1 MAIDLTGIH
10 NVGEFYSHHYLDS
23 LLENDLKGLFAEWKQ
38 EDDDTPD
45 KRVDRLATEFFAAKR
60 KAMQTNLAKARF
72 DAPHKI
78 HVKLLE
84 ALGYE
89 YKLDT
94 RYMLEGQIVPVLS
107 IVQRDGQEYLWIVET
122 QFPEEDQSPFGHRL
136 SKYQFPKQ
144 DEDIQIPEET
154 WEDLI
159 REIFRKDEPPRWL
172 LLFSGRY
179 VYLIDRTKWGYGQYL
194 MFDLDEIFGRRQ
206 RDTIRALAALL
217 AKEGLAPE
225 EGVPLHF
232 SLEESSHKHAFGVS
246 KDLKYGLRRSVE
258 LLANEYVWYQRNF
271 GKQALFQDDEVAKK
285 LTNEALSYLYRLL
298 FLFYAEARAGELN
311 IVPMKSEAYQAGY
324 SLEMLRDLEQVPLN
338 SPQAQDGY
346 YINHSLQKL
355 FKLLNDGYQPS
366 QMALMTDQ
374 AGEQVF
380 QEHGFVIQGLNSPL
394 FDPAKTPMLSKA
406 KFRNIVLQEVIQLLS
421 LSRETK
427 RSKYGRGR
435 ISYAQLGIN
444 QLGAVYEGLLSYTGF
459 FAQEA
464 LYEVKP
470 ANVKESDEMGQTY
483 FIPDSELDRYE
494 PDEFIYVEA
503 PDGTKQRKSYPK
515 GTFVF
520 RLAGR
525 DREKSASYYTPEVLT
540 QCVVK
545 YSLKELLKDKTADEI
560 LKLTICEPAMGSGAF
575 INEAVN
581 QLADAY
587 LERKQEE
594 FGERIPADD
603 YRHERQKVK
612 YYLATNNA
620 YGVDLNPTAV
630 ELAKV
635 SLWLNI
641 IYDGAAVPW
650 FGPRLTVGNSLIGAR
665 RQVYAAEDVISG
677 KYKKKAPKPVSLGDG
692 EGNFAPRPAGTV
704 YHWLLPDED
713 MAAFDKDKVIKELA
727 PSEVQT
733 IKDWRKEFTKK
744 ITQAELKN
752 LQALSD
758 QVDSLWRAHLKERL
772 KVLTRTKEEISIWG
786 QAKPEGKRQYLSIA
800 GKEKEF
806 AYLDRPTSPFRRL
819 KLAMDYWCA
828 LWFWPIKEAEKL
840 PPRQDFWN
848 ELNEIFKGVESD
860 FIKPLEQ
867 LDLWG
872 EDKLKQVGMPGLTTP
887 SIQDLTTHYPR
898 LKTVKKVSNETAF
911 NHWELVFV
919 DIFIFND
926 GFQVTLG
933 NPPWVLPDF
942 NEANLF
948 ADFFPI
954 IDIRNYRSPQVAKIR
969 FDLLNNKDVQ
979 TEYFDNFV
987 ELKGQKKFTGSNN
1000 NFPILTGK
1008 INTYKCFIYIG
1019 WYFGASSGVLG
1030 LLHPEGIYDDPKG
1043 YILRKEVYFK
1053 LCYHFQFQNELKL
1066 FEDIGNRNKFSI
1078 NVYKNKNKNEI
1089 GFSSISNL
1097 YHPTTVDVCF
1107 NHDGVGDIPGIKNS
1121 NNNWDLRGHSKRII
1135 KIDYKSLSIFSIIF
1149 DVKGTNPEYARLP
1162 SVHDDTIV
1170 QVVRIFAKQEQR
1182 LGNIPDKF
1190 YFTPSTFWN
1199 ETASQ
1204 DKGILSRSTQFPSN
1218 PKEWIIS
1225 GPHIYVATP
1234 IYQTPNEN
1242 CSSHRDYSRIDLLSM
1257 PDDYLSRTN
1266 YVRACSL
1273 EEYEKRVPIWKGQKI
1288 TQFYRHV
1295 NRGQLSQSGKRTLI
1309 NAIIPPGAA
1318 HINNPVV
1325 SISFDSNKLLV
1336 KFSSLCS
1343 SLPYDFFIKIT
1354 GKPIMVN
1361 NLAILLPIP
1370 EKPNIYNLLI
1380 PRTLRLNCLNTYYSE
1395 LWRELYSSSFTKE
1408 MWTIDDD
1415 RLPPWKYLSND
1426 WNSNT
1431 PLRNSFARRQALVE
1445 IDVLVAMAL
1454 GFTLDELLIM
1464 YNVQF
1469 PVLKKADRQS
1479 LFDIRGLKVPVKS
1492 VREELIVNEDHD
1504 DFPKMVPPF
1513 TPVDREA
1520 DYRQAWAFFE
1530 KKLKEEN
1537 DSA

>member
-60 KAMQTNLAKARF
+60 KAMQTNQAKARF

-107 IVQRDGQEYLWIVET
+107 IVQRDGREYLWIVET
-122 QFPEEDQSPFGHRL
+122 QFPEEDQSPFGHKL
-136 SKYQFPKQ
+136 SEYQFPKQ
-144 DEDIQIPEET
+144 EEEMQVPEET

-194 MFDLDEIFGRRQ
+194 MFDLDEIFGRRH

-225 EGVPLHF
+225 DGVPLHF
-232 SLEESSHKHAFGVS
+232 SLDENSHKHAFGVS

-271 GKQALFQDDEVAKK
+271 GKQALFQDEEVAKK

-394 FDPAKTPMLSKA
+394 FDPAKTPMFSKT

-459 FAQEA
+459 FAQET

-483 FIPDSELDRYE
+483 FIPAGELDRYE
-494 PDEFIYVEA
+494 PDEFIYAEA

-515 GTFVF
+515 GTFIF
-520 RLAGR
+520 QLAGR
-525 DREKSASYYTPEVLT
+525 DRKKSASYYTPEVLT

-545 YSLKELLKDKTADEI
+545 YSLKELLKDKAADEI

-594 FGERIPADD
+594 MGERISADD
-603 YRHERQKVK
+603 YRYERQKVK

-641 IYDGAAVPW
+641 IYDGAEVPW
-650 FGPRLTVGNSLIGAR
+650 FGPRLAVGNSLIGAR
-665 RQVYAAEDVISG
+665 RQVFTAEDVHSG
-677 KYKKKAPKPVSLGDG
+677 EYKKKAPEPVQLGYGD
-692 EGNFAPRPAGTV
+692 ENFAPRPAGTV
-704 YHWLLPDED
+704 YHWLLPDEG

-727 PSEVQT
+727 STEVQT
-733 IKDWRKEFTKK
+733 IKDWRKEFTRK
-744 ITQAELKN
+744 ITKAELKN
-752 LQALSD
+752 LQVLSD
-758 QVDSLWRAHLKERL
+758 QADSLWSAHLQERQMIL
-772 KVLTRTKEEISIWG
+772 ARTREEIGLWG
-786 QAKPEGKRQYLSIA
+786 QPKPKENKQPLSID
-800 GKEKEF
+800 GKEKEL
-806 AYLDRPTSPFRRL
+806 AYLERPTSPYRHL

-828 LWFWPIKEAEKL
+828 LWFWPIAEAENL
-840 PPRQDFWN
+840 PSRQVFWN

-860 FIKPLEQ
+860 FIKPPEQ
-867 LDLWG
+867 IKMWG
-872 EDKLKQVGMPGLTTP
+872 NGTATQVSMSGLTKP
-887 SIQDLTTHYPR
+887 GIQDLISAFPR
-898 LKTVKKVSNETAF
+898 LGIVEKVSSQITF
-911 NHWELVFV
+911 KHWGLVF
-919 DIFIFND
+919 IEAFEKSG
-926 GFQVTLG
+926 GFDLILG
-933 NPPWVLPDF
+933 NPPWIKLKW
-942 NEANLF
+942 NEGSLLAEYDPLVE
-948 ADFFPI
+948 
-954 IDIRNYRSPQVAKIR
+954 IRKYSASKISSERTRLVNSHQRLVEYYSEFSTDTGTLSFYDSIHNYSALKG
-969 FDLLNNKDVQ
+969 VQ
-979 TEYFDNFV
+979 TN
-987 ELKGQKKFTGSNN
+987 L
-1000 NFPILTGK
+1000 
-1008 INTYKCFIYIG
+1008 YKCFITRA
-1019 WYFGASSGVLG
+1019 WELGASKAIIGM
-1030 LLHPEGIYDDPKG
+1030 LHPEGVYEDSKG
-1043 YILRKEVYFK
+1043 GKFREK
-1053 LCYHFQFQNELKL
+1053 LLYRLISHFQFQNELKL
-1066 FEDIGNRNKFSI
+1066 FSEIGNRVRFSV
-1078 NVYKNKNKNEI
+1078 NVYRANEQNDI
-1089 GFSSISNL
+1089 LFSHISNL
-1097 YHPTTVDVCF
+1097 FHPMTADVSLL
-1107 NHDGVGDIPGIKNS
+1107 HDGLGIVPAIKNE
-1121 NNNWDLRGHSKRII
+1121 NNNWNLDGHKNRVINVDQKMLR
-1135 KIDYKSLSIFSIIF
+1135 IFSEVF
-1149 DVKGTNPEYARLP
+1149 EKENT
-1162 SVHDDTIV
+1162 
-1170 QVVRIFAKQEQR
+1170 K
-1182 LGNIPDKF
+1182 
-1190 YFTPSTFWN
+1190 PSTARIPIVHSHEIAQVLGIYTSQKTRLRDWKDKIHTSRMWA
-1199 ETASQ
+1199 ETEDQ
-1204 DKGILSRSTQFPSN
+1204 KKGVIKREVRYPANPS
-1218 PKEWIIS
+1218 EMVFS
-1225 GPHIYVATP
+1225 GPHFYVATP
-1234 IYQTPNEN
+1234 FNKNPNEN
-1242 CSSHRDYSRIDLLSM
+1242 CSSHRDYSTIDLVTIQ
-1257 PDDYLSRTN
+1257 DDFLPRTIFVPGKSQGDFLSRIPTW
-1266 YVRACSL
+1266 RG
-1273 EEYEKRVPIWKGQKI
+1273 EKL
-1288 TQFYRHV
+1288 TAYYRHIQ
-1295 NRGQLSQSGKRTLI
+1295 RFLISQSGERSLVG
-1309 NAIIPPGAA
+1309 AIIPKDFT
-1318 HINNPVV
+1318 HLDLTL
-1325 SISFDSNKLLV
+1325 SIAFDSPNDLV
-1336 KFSSLCS
+1336 IFSGLCS
-1343 SLPYDFFIKIT
+1343 SIPYDFIVKIS
-1354 GKPIMVN
+1354 GKGALVN
-1361 NLAILLPIP
+1361 EMTESLPIP
-1370 EKPNIYNLLI
+1370 SLRVLENNLTM
-1380 PRTLRLNCLNTYYSE
+1380 RTLRLNCLTNHYAS
-1395 LWRELYSSSFTKE
+1395 LWEELYNPAFCDEQWSKRDERFAKWNHLTPSWSSE
-1408 MWTIDDD
+1408 I
-1415 RLPPWKYLSND
+1415 
-1426 WNSNT
+1426 
-1431 PLRNSFARRQALVE
+1431 PLRTSIDRRQALLE
-1445 IDVLVAMAL
+1445 IDVISAISL
-1454 GFTLDELLIM
+1454 GMRIDELIAI
-1464 YNVQF
+1464 YNIQF
-1469 PVLKKADRQS
+1469 PVLKQHEKK
-1479 LFDIRGLKVPVKS
+1479 LKFDQRGFKVPIKS
-1492 VREELIVNEDHD
+1492 VHGELTVNKDHEDYSE
-1504 DFPKMVPPF
+1504 MVHPF
-1513 TPVDREA
+1513 TPVDREE

-1530 KKLKEEN
+1530 NKLKEEN
-1537 DSA
+1537 DSV